1 MDIIEYINEAKV
13 RRVGGTSYTDND
25 LCAALMYDVEQI
37 LCDADLCNDVSV
49 IELWA
54 HGSRMRGDYT
64 KDSDIDIV
72 VFYATDDVKEDHLC
86 NILNAEK
93 IEIEGHIVDFNPIR
107 VENERDIKKYKE
119 QSNDYD
125 SKRQWRS

>member
-1 MDIIEYINEAKV
+1 
-13 RRVGGTSYTDND
+13 
-25 LCAALMYDVEQI
+25 MYDVEQI
-37 LCDADLCNDVSV
+37 LCDDDLCDDVSV

-54 HGSRMRGDYT
+54 YGSRMRGDYT